1 MTIRNRIER
10 LEAAA
15 HIAAPPERPAAVLA
29 VQRIHADPVSSAAAV
44 LLAHAEIMGWP
55 QALSIPLPPGY
66 PAAVVSAVGSA
77 DPEPELRRL
86 VLDRVG
92 ITI

>member
-55 QALSIPLPPGY
+55 EVLSIPLPADC
-66 PAAVVSAVGSA
+66 PAAVSSAVESI
-77 DPEPELRRL
+77 DPEAELRRL
-86 VLDRVG
+86 VSDRVG
-92 ITI
+92 ITL